1 MIDEGPLHIAQSE
14 QLQSV
19 VNEESVHRSGR
30 LTRK

>member
-19 VNEESVHRSGR
+19 VNEENRHIGR

>member
-1 MIDEGPLHIAQSE
+1 MIDEEPLHIAQSE

-19 VNEESVHRSGR
+19 VVNEENRYIGR